1 MKNIITLLLVSI
13 LFILINSHVSN
24 IFVKSN
30 KIFNLKNKNDK
41 IATIRKLGEEDTG
54 ESGEEGDETDYVTTS
69 LDEEEKNETILEPP
83 TENDNAGIN
92 CVKVYKYNYNNQKI
106 TFNMIFSFIK
116 TKVVRYIIF
125 YLSINPTL
133 RILEDENDGKTIC
146 TIIDEN
152 ELDSQNINV
161 KYSCVSNYTRT
172 GSFTIKGGSN
182 FQKGN
187 DENNLTPIEEG
198 EINFSQ
204 NAAREFKDIQK
215 HTEDINYS
223 VTLNDG
229 TLKDVSKKRFIIKG
243 KIDGNYGDIKGDKN
257 VTLTLYPN
265 GEAKEVDCVVIMDKQ
280 TNYQIRCTPSEEFN
294 ANLHLTSGITEN
306 KNQIVLNMTKDN
318 KNLSLEEAPS
328 TMNRVYKKS
337 SESGLNGGGIAGI
350 VIACVVAL
358 VIASIVA
365 IMLRKPKPPVQSTST
380 VVQAN
385 SVDNL
390 NS

>member
-125 YLSINPTL
+125 YLSINPRL

-152 ELDSQNINV
+152 ELGQNINV

-187 DENNLTPIEEG
+187 DQNNLTRIEEG

-204 NAAREFKDIQK
+204 NAAKEFTDIQK

-229 TLKDVSKKRFIIKG
+229 TLKDVSKKRFTIKG
-243 KIDGNYGDIKGDKN
+243 KIDDNDDIKDDKN

-337 SESGLNGGGIAGI
+337 SEGGLNGGGIAGI

>member
-1 MKNIITLLLVSI
+1 MKNIIILLLVSI
-13 LFILINSHVSN
+13 LFILINSQVSN

-30 KIFNLKNKNDK
+30 RIFNLKNKNDK
-41 IATIRKLGEEDTG
+41 IATIRKLGEDDTG
-54 ESGEEGDETDYVTTS
+54 ESDDGGEETEYDTTNLDDEK
-69 LDEEEKNETILEPP
+69 KNETILEPP

-92 CVKVYKYNYNNQKI
+92 CVKVYKYNYNNEKI
-106 TFNMIFSFIK
+106 TFNMIFSFIE
-116 TKVVRYIIF
+116 TKVVRFIIF
-125 YLSINPTL
+125 NLSINSNL
-133 RILEDENDGKTIC
+133 RILEDENDKKTIC

-152 ELDSQNINV
+152 EFASQNINV
-161 KYSCVSNYTRT
+161 KYSCVSNYTNT
-172 GSFTIKGGSN
+172 GSFTIKGGYD
-182 FQKGN
+182 FYKGN
-187 DENNLTPIEEG
+187 DLNNLTPIKEG

-215 HTEDINYS
+215 QTEDINYS

-229 TLKDVSKKRFIIKG
+229 TLKDVSKKRFTIKG
-243 KIDGNYGDIKGDKN
+243 KIDDNYDDIKGDKN

-265 GEAKEVDCVVIMDKQ
+265 GEAKEVDCVVIINKQ

-294 ANLHLTSGITEN
+294 ANLHLTNGLTEN

-337 SESGLNGGGIAGI
+337 SEGGLNGGGIAGI